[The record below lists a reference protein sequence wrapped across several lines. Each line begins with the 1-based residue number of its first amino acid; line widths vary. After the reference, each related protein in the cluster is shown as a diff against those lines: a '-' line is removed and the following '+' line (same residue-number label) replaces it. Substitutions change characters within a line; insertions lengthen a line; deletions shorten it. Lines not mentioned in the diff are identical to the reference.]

1 MDQSQGRTR
10 ILDYLLLTLAL
21 PAIVWMEL
29 NEASRDISLAMT
41 GGKYSGYGQLNRGRY
56 RDDDDADP
64 PPDWLRPPNY
74 SRTNFRAAVSRAKQR
89 HYIEKR
95 AGVGGLPE
103 LVLTEHGRDRV
114 LKTFPFLK
122 LARRRWQGWWLV
134 VTFDIPEIDKKI
146 RESLRSQL
154 THIGF
159 VQWQKSVYVSP
170 HDIAD
175 DLTKVIRDNHLEDKV
190 VPMIAKR
197 ILAGS
202 DWEFARRVFHID
214 NLEAEYQG
222 IVKALAGGSAAKT
235 DAAGFLRRQFNRYIK
250 ILQHDP
256 FLPVGLVP
264 QAGYGREAA
273 LKALQTYALEI
284 KSNLKTL
291 FKSV

>member
-1 MDQSQGRTR
+1 M
-10 ILDYLLLTLAL
+10 DYLLLTLSL
-21 PAIVWMEL
+21 PVMVWMEL

-41 GGKYSGYGQLNRGRY
+41 GGKYSGYGQINRRRW
-56 RDDDDADP
+56 RDDDDDY
-64 PPDWLRPPNY
+64 PDWLRPPDYN
-74 SRTNFRAAVSRAKQR
+74 RDNFRRAVRRAQNR
-89 HYIEKR
+89 QYIEKR
-95 AGVGGLPE
+95 PAFGGAPE
-103 LVLTEHGRDRV
+103 LVLTDQGRTKI
-114 LKTFPFLK
+114 LKTYPLLK
-122 LARRRWQGWWLV
+122 LARRPWQGWWLV

-235 DAAGFLRRQFNRYIK
+235 AAAGFLRRQFNRYIK